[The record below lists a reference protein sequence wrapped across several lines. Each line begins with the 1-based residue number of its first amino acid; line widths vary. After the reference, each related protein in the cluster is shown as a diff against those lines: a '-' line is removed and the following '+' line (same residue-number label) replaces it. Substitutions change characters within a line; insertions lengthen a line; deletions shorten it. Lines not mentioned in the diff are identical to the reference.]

1 METALHLLY
10 ACRFSRRVWILV
22 VEWVGCRHLDPNE
35 WPLSESVLQ
44 WWNNLTEALD
54 INRHGTRSP
63 LLLVI
68 WEIWLERNA
77 RVFNRVESLALT
89 VFAKVKGETTTWI
102 VVGAK
107 QLAALRAHV

>member
-10 ACRFSRRVWILV
+10 PCRFSRRVWILV
-22 VEWVGCRHLDPNE
+22 VEWVGCRHLHPNK

-54 INRHGTRSP
+54 INRHGTLSP

-68 WEIWLERNA
+68 WDIWLERNA

-89 VFAKVKGETTTWI
+89 VFTKVKGETTTWI